1 MAKKNPSEMDFLGH
15 LEELRWR
22 IFKSLVTVIAFA
34 IPCGIYWKQIFDV
47 IMIWPLRFANP
58 KPHLIITSPIEAVM
72 LSVKIAIACG
82 LVCAI
87 PVVFYQIWRFVAPG
101 LYKKEKVLI
110 LPTVI
115 AASFSFILGV
125 GFCYLILP
133 YMLKF
138 LAAYGGGRMDPFF
151 RMNEYLSFLLML
163 SLAFGFIFELPV
175 ISFVLTRVGILTP
188 KFLFEKGRYI
198 VVVIFIVA
206 AVITPPDVLS
216 QLLMAIP
223 LLFLYGISI
232 GVSWLAQG
240 KKKEK

>member
-1 MAKKNPSEMDFLGH
+1 MAKKPGEMDFLGH

-22 IFKSLVTVIAFA
+22 LFKSLGAVIVFA
-34 IPCGIYWKQIFDV
+34 IPCGIFWKQIFDIV
-47 IMIWPLRFANP
+47 MIWPLRFANP

-72 LSVKIAIACG
+72 LSVKIAIAG
-82 LVCAI
+82 GIVIAT
-87 PVVFYQIWRFVAPG
+87 PVIFYQLWRFVAPG

-115 AASFSFILGV
+115 VASFSFILGV
-125 GFCYLILP
+125 GFCYTLLP

-138 LAAYGGGRMDPFF
+138 LASYGGGRMDPFF
-151 RMNEYLSFLLML
+151 RMNEYLSFLIML

-198 VVVIFIVA
+198 IVVIFIVA

-216 QLLMAIP
+216 QLMMAIP
-223 LLFLYGISI
+223 LMFLYGVSI
-232 GVSWLAQG
+232 LVSWLAQG
-240 KKKEK
+240 KKKKP